1 MAVLGQAQ
9 VTLTDL
15 TDISALT
22 IYYYQQTST
31 LAAPAKPTVKT
42 PTGWVTT
49 EPSVDT
55 TKSLYSSTR
64 TDWSNGEFTW
74 SDVSLSSS
82 YEAAKAAYNK
92 ATTAQAT
99 ADTAAAAAS
108 ANSTDLTNYITS
120 NTTELS
126 QMQSQIDGSIATW
139 FYEVAP
145 TADNAPTKDWTTTDL
160 KNNHLGDLYYDTITG
175 YCYRYQVVNNVYSW
189 SRITDTD
196 VTKALSDAAKAQDTA
211 DNKRRV
217 FVTTPTPP
225 YDIGDQWVQGSA
237 GDILIC
243 STAKTNGQTY
253 VASDWTK
260 ASKYTDDTKANAAQS
275 TADTAK
281 TNAATAQATADG
293 ISVGGRNLLRDTTAF
308 GASGVTSSDSGYLRY
323 HSASGETYDGFTSRV
338 ITSSDVQYTVLCD
351 YQITGCKNSETYT
364 ASFWAKGSSQIAVY
378 FYGPT
383 GYIPTTRGDGRTYIT
398 PTSDWTRYH
407 VTWTL
412 AASGGT
418 TDVKYLKI
426 QNDSASSTFSVC
438 GVKLERGNRATDWT
452 PAPED
457 TSASITESKNI
468 ATSAYQRASYLYGTC
483 ATEAMT
489 VAKVATVT
497 NFPSLYTG
505 ATCAIKFTYANNIDS
520 PTLNVSST
528 GAKPIF
534 AYGAALT
541 IASGYSWTDNSTVS
555 FVYDGTNWVMV
566 DPGSLDKANEAN
578 SIANS
583 AIDTANG
590 AQTAANTANDAAT
603 AAATA
608 AQTAQN
614 SADAASAGVTAANGK
629 ITDLTS
635 TTDTLRQNVKDLT
648 DDSVTWNNLSKNVRV
663 SDDLIVIGVPPQNG
677 QIAGD
682 VLSLELSSGKIS
694 FLKGSNEVAYVSGD
708 KLYINSGVFV
718 TSLRIGNFEFVPR
731 SNGNMSFKKVG

>member
-1 MAVLGQAQ
+1 MAVLGQDQ

-15 TDISALT
+15 TDISAST

-31 LAAPAKPTVKT
+31 LTAPGKPTVKT

-120 NTTELS
+120 NTTKLS

-323 HSASGETYDGFTSRV
+323 HSVSGETYDGFTSRV
-338 ITSSDVQYTVLCD
+338 ITSSNVQYTVLCD

-383 GYIPTTRGDGRTYIT
+383 GYILTTRGDGRTYIT

-468 ATSAYQRASYLYGTC
+468 ATSAYQRASYCYGTC
-483 ATEAMT
+483 DTANT
-489 VAKVATVT
+489 VYAKVATLT

-505 ATCAIKFTYANNIDS
+505 ATCAIKFTYGSSKPGFITDKTDS
-520 PTLNVSST
+520 SYEAPTTLTLNVNGT
-528 GAKPIF
+528 GAKEIHSYSVAITNEP
-534 AYGAALT
+534 T
-541 IASGYSWTDNSTVS
+541 DYSWIDGAILNLI
-555 FVYDGTNWVMV
+555 YDGTSWVIV
-566 DPGSLDKANEAN
+566 ESSLLSKIISTNNEVSKRVSSSQLQQTADN
-578 SIANS
+578 ITASFGTSIKNISNNLNTTNIGLQDATNR
-583 AIDTANG
+583 IDTINSMVQIG
-590 AQTAANTANDAAT
+590 ADETTGT
-603 AAATA
+603 PYLFL
-608 AQTAQN
+608 
-614 SADAASAGVTAANGK
+614 GK
-629 ITDLTS
+629 QGSDF
-635 TTDTLRQNVKDLT
+635 
-648 DDSVTWNNLSKNVRV
+648 SVTLTNSELDFTDQGVVVASMSNQELHILTAIIS
-663 SDDLIVIGVPPQNG
+663 STIGVGNWRWM
-677 QIAGD
+677 ARANNH
-682 VLSLELSSGKIS
+682 LSLTY
-694 FLKGSNEVAYVSGD
+694 GSDS
-708 KLYINSGVFV
+708 
-718 TSLRIGNFEFVPR
+718 
-731 SNGNMSFKKVG
+731 